1 MTGDNAHRPSVLLL
15 FSSSELGGAER
26 SLSRMAFISNGVE
39 YQLATLQ
46 GEGPWCDWIRSQ
58 GREPIVLGRGGAGGG
73 MMLKAL
79 WRLTRHVRSHP
90 VDVIYVC
97 GARASLLLRLL
108 RIFLLGTKLVHG
120 VRWNPNSNSRLDRFF
135 RLMERFMH
143 PLVDAWITN
152 SAIAKQTLVSR
163 CGIPAERVFVI
174 YNGLES
180 LPADVPPLSERPL
193 EVLTVANLNPRKG
206 HRESLQVVCE
216 VLKAVPDVKF
226 VFVGRDDMNGEVQQ
240 ASAEAG
246 LSAHVR
252 FAGFQADVSPWLRR
266 ARVFVLPSLWNE
278 GCPTA
283 ILEAM
288 SFAVPCVA
296 FAMDGIPE
304 LVGNGEHGVLLQ
316 RGDYSGM
323 AAAIIRMLTDDSKAS
338 KLGICGRKR
347 VHSHFSLANTAASH
361 SVAFNKILLRLS

>member
-1 MTGDNAHRPSVLLL
+1 LRRIRVLLV

-26 SLSRMAFISNGVE
+26 SLSRMAIASQE
-39 YQLATLQ
+39 IDCQLATLL
-46 GEGPWCDWIRSQ
+46 GEGPWCDWVRTQ
-58 GREPIVLGRGGAGGG
+58 GCEPLVLGRGGAGGG

-97 GARASLLLRLL
+97 GSRAALLLRLF
-108 RIFLLGTKLVHG
+108 RIFLPGIKLVHG
-120 VRWNPNSNSRLDRFF
+120 VRWNPNSDSRLDRFF
-135 RLMERFMH
+135 RLMERFTH

-174 YNGLES
+174 YNGLEP
-180 LPADVPPLSERPL
+180 LPADVPPLRERPL

-206 HRESLQVVCE
+206 HREYLQVVSD
-216 VLKAVPDVKF
+216 VLLAVPDAKF

-240 ASAEAG
+240 AIQQAK
-246 LSAHVR
+246 LSQYVSCE
-252 FAGFQADVSPWLRR
+252 GFQTDVSTWFRR

-288 SFAVPCVA
+288 SYGIPCIA

-304 LVGNGEHGVLLQ
+304 LVENGNQGVLLQ
-316 RGDYSGM
+316 SGDYRGM
-323 AAAIIRMLTDDSKAS
+323 AESIIKMLNDEVKAS
-338 KLGICGRKR
+338 KMGGNGQVR
-347 VHSHFSLANTAASH
+347 VHNHFSLESTTTLH
-361 SVAFNKILLRLS
+361 SVAFKKILFKLGD